1 MEIILNGKPCS
12 TGDSCSVSELLERL
26 QLEGK
31 LAVEINEHI
40 IPRSRFDSHIVSA
53 GDKIEIVR
61 AIGGG

>member
-1 MEIILNGKPCS
+1 MEIILNGKPC
-12 TGDSCSVSELLERL
+12 TIGDQCSVLQLLDNL

-40 IPRSRFDSHIVSA
+40 IPRSQFDSHIIGS
-53 GDKIEIVR
+53 GDKIEIVH

>member
-12 TGDSCSVSELLERL
+12 TGDPCSVSGLLERL

-40 IPRSRFDSHIVSA
+40 IPRSQFDSHIVSA
-53 GDKIEIVR
+53 GDKVEIIH

>member
-1 MEIILNGKPCS
+1 MEIILNGKPCAI
-12 TGDSCSVSELLERL
+12 GDQCSVLQLLDNL

-40 IPRSRFDSHIVSA
+40 IPRSQFGSHIISS
-53 GDKIEIVR
+53 GDKIEIVH